1 MNQDKESPELFYPGI
16 SDKAKELH
24 PEIFNAIDEAQDVI
38 RQKKKHESKG
48 EAIPE
53 KLDIRLGELIA
64 YLEGEELTVFNPA
77 LGTLEN
83 KLKEV
88 DEKQK
93 RDDYKQSI
101 EVLRYIVHE
110 IAKLRK
116 EAHASFPHVKKDFD
130 GDLSDIACE

>member
-16 SDKAKELH
+16 GDKAKELH
-24 PEIFNAIDEAQDVI
+24 PEIFKAIDEAKDVI
-38 RQKKKHESKG
+38 KQKKNHESKG

-77 LGTLEN
+77 IGTLEN

-93 RDDYKQSI
+93 REDYKQSI

-110 IAKLRK
+110 IAKVRK
-116 EAHASFPHVKKDFD
+116 GAHESFPHVKKDFD
-130 GDLSDIACE
+130 GDLSGIACE